1 MRAWQ
6 YQARIPC
13 VSKAQGRTA
22 REVETMGNRLAWIGL
37 VIIGLLL
44 ATALFAPL
52 LAPADPLGI
61 DLKGELEGPGPGHPL
76 GQDKLGRDIL
86 SQVIYGSRVSL
97 VVALVVVGIS
107 LIIGV
112 ALGATAGYFGGVFD
126 TVLMRIVDILLAFPG
141 ILLAIALAGVLGPSL
156 KNIILALCVLGWVG
170 YARLVRGQVL
180 AEKNREYVLAA
191 KALGGSHPRIIIR
204 HILPNCFAPVIV
216 EATFG
221 LAGVILAES
230 SLSFLGLG
238 PQDVPT
244 WGRLLNEGAQYLLF
258 APHVATFPGI
268 AIMLTVLGFNFI
280 GDGLR
285 NRWDVKRGA

>member
-1 MRAWQ
+1 MR
-6 YQARIPC
+6 
-13 VSKAQGRTA
+13 
-22 REVETMGNRLAWIGL
+22 NRLAWIGMA
-37 VIIGLLL
+37 IIGLLL
-44 ATALFAPL
+44 VTAL
-52 LAPADPLGI
+52 LAPFLAPYDPLAI
-61 DLKGELEGPGPGHPL
+61 DLKGELEGPRAGHLL

-86 SQVIYGSRVSL
+86 SQIIYGSRVSL
-97 VVALVVVGIS
+97 VVGVVVVGIS
-107 LIIGV
+107 LLVGV
-112 ALGATAGYFGGVFD
+112 SLGAAAGYFGGIFD
-126 TVLMRIVDILLAFPG
+126 TALMRIVDILLAFPG
-141 ILLAIALAGVLGPSL
+141 ILLAIALAGILGPNL
-156 KNIILALCVLGWVG
+156 RNIILALSVLGWVG
-170 YARLVRGQVL
+170 YARLVRGQVM
-180 AEKNREYVLAA
+180 AEKNREYVAA
-191 KALGGSHPRIIIR
+191 ARALGASHPRIILR

-244 WGRLLNEGAQYLLF
+244 WGRLMNEGAQYLLF

-285 NRWDVKRGA
+285 NRWDVKRTA

>member
-1 MRAWQ
+1 
-6 YQARIPC
+6 
-13 VSKAQGRTA
+13 
-22 REVETMGNRLAWIGL
+22 L

-44 ATALFAPL
+44 VTALVAPFV
-52 LAPADPLGI
+52 APYDPLAI
-61 DLKGELEGPGPGHPL
+61 DLRGELEGPGAGHPL

-97 VVALVVVGIS
+97 VVGLVVVGIS
-107 LIIGV
+107 LLIGV
-112 ALGATAGYFGGVFD
+112 SLGAAAGYFGGVFD
-126 TVLMRIVDILLAFPG
+126 SVLMRIVDILLAFPG
-141 ILLAIALAGVLGPSL
+141 ILLAIALAGILGPNL
-156 KNIILALCVLGWVG
+156 RNIILALCVLGWVG

-191 KALGGSHPRIIIR
+191 RAIGASHSRIIVR

-285 NRWDVKRGA
+285 NRWDVKRTA

>member
-1 MRAWQ
+1 
-6 YQARIPC
+6 
-13 VSKAQGRTA
+13 
-22 REVETMGNRLAWIGL
+22 MGNRLAWVGL
-37 VIIGLLL
+37 GIIGLLL
-44 ATALFAPL
+44 VTALVAPFV
-52 LAPADPLGI
+52 APYDPLAI
-61 DLKGELEGPGPGHPL
+61 DLRGELEGPGVGHPL

-97 VVALVVVGIS
+97 VVGLVVVGIS
-107 LIIGV
+107 LLIGV
-112 ALGATAGYFGGVFD
+112 SLGAAAGYFGGVFD
-126 TVLMRIVDILLAFPG
+126 TLLMRIVDILLAFPG
-141 ILLAIALAGVLGPSL
+141 ILLAIALAGILGPNL
-156 KNIILALCVLGWVG
+156 RNIILALCVLGWVG

-191 KALGGSHPRIIIR
+191 RALGASHPRIILR

-244 WGRLLNEGAQYLLF
+244 WGRLLNEGVQYLLF

-285 NRWDVKRGA
+285 NRWDVKRTA

>member
-1 MRAWQ
+1 
-6 YQARIPC
+6 
-13 VSKAQGRTA
+13 
-22 REVETMGNRLAWIGL
+22 MGNRLAWIGL
-37 VIIGLLL
+37 AIIGLLL
-44 ATALFAPL
+44 VTAL
-52 LAPADPLGI
+52 LAPFVAPYDPLAI
-61 DLKGELEGPGPGHPL
+61 DLRGELEGPGAGHPL

-86 SQVIYGSRVSL
+86 SQIIYGSRVSL
-97 VVALVVVGIS
+97 VVGLVVVGIS
-107 LIIGV
+107 LLIGV
-112 ALGATAGYFGGVFD
+112 SLGAAAGYFGGAFD
-126 TVLMRIVDILLAFPG
+126 TILMRIVDILLAFPG
-141 ILLAIALAGVLGPSL
+141 ILLAIALAGILGPNL
-156 KNIILALCVLGWVG
+156 RNIILALCVLGWVG

-191 KALGGSHPRIIIR
+191 RAIGASHPRIILR

-268 AIMLTVLGFNFI
+268 AIMLTVLAFNFI

-285 NRWDVKRGA
+285 NRWDVKRTA